1 LDDFCLDS
9 CTGQNSVYF
18 GWKQRFA
25 GLFSV
30 FKRIFTSANNWIA
43 IVTNRLSLALFN
55 QIYIMKFIVSSSALL
70 KQLQQISGVI
80 NANTVLPILED
91 FLFEIEKN
99 KLTVVATDLETVM
112 KIHMDIEAKDSGKV
126 CIPAKI
132 LMDSLK
138 NIPEQPLT
146 FHIDKNF
153 GVEITSDN
161 GKYKVMGENPD
172 NFPKEPVADDAN
184 SFTMTSSGLVTAINK
199 SIFAVSNDDLRP
211 AMTGVFFELDKKS
224 ITFVA
229 TDAHRLVRYSLTDV
243 KCPQKHNF
251 IVPKK
256 PLNLLKSALPDNED
270 ELTVSYNN
278 NHLFVVHGGTE
289 LVCRL
294 IDARFPDYKVVIPT
308 DNPYKMIVNRADF
321 QNALRRVSVF
331 SNKSTNQVALTIS
344 GSQLQLAAQ
353 DVDFSFEGNERMACQ
368 YDGED
373 LQIAFNAKFLIEML
387 NGTDTDEVNMEL
399 STPTK
404 AGIIKPSEQAENED
418 LLMLVMPLMLNN

>member
-1 LDDFCLDS
+1 
-9 CTGQNSVYF
+9 
-18 GWKQRFA
+18 
-25 GLFSV
+25 
-30 FKRIFTSANNWIA
+30 
-43 IVTNRLSLALFN
+43 
-55 QIYIMKFIVSSSALL
+55 MKFIVSSSALL
-70 KQLQQISGVI
+70 KQLQLINGVI
-80 NANTVLPILED
+80 NTNTVLPILED

-112 KIHMDIEAKDSGKV
+112 KVHLDVEAKDTGKV

-146 FHIDKNF
+146 FTIDKNF
-153 GVEITSDN
+153 GIEITSDN

-172 NFPKEPVADDAN
+172 NFPKEPAADEAN
-184 SFTMTSSGLVTAINK
+184 SFTMISTALVTAINK
-199 SIFAVSNDDLRP
+199 SLFAVSNDDLRP
-211 AMTGVFFELDKKS
+211 AMTGVFFELDKNGL
-224 ITFVA
+224 TCVA
-229 TDAHRLVRYSLTDV
+229 TDAHRLVKYKRTDV
-243 KCPQKHNF
+243 SCPKTDTF

-256 PLNLLKSALPDNED
+256 PLTLLKTALPDNAD
-270 ELTVSYNN
+270 ELTLSYNS
-278 NHLFVVHGGTE
+278 NHLFVKHGGTE

-294 IDARFPDYKVVIPT
+294 IDARFPDYKVVIPV
-308 DNPYKMIVNRADF
+308 DNPYKLTVNKNDF

-344 GSQLQLAAQ
+344 GTQLQLAAQ
-353 DVDFSFEGNERMACQ
+353 DIDFSFEGNERMSCQ

-387 NGTDTDEVNMEL
+387 NAAETREINIEL
-399 STPTK
+399 STSTK
-404 AGIIKPSEQAENED
+404 AGIIKPTEMGENED

>member
-1 LDDFCLDS
+1 
-9 CTGQNSVYF
+9 
-18 GWKQRFA
+18 
-25 GLFSV
+25 
-30 FKRIFTSANNWIA
+30 
-43 IVTNRLSLALFN
+43 
-55 QIYIMKFIVSSSALL
+55 MKFIVSSSALL
-70 KQLQQISGVI
+70 KQLQQINGVI

-91 FLFEIEKN
+91 FLFEIDKN

-112 KIHMDIEAKDSGKV
+112 KVHLDVEAKDSGKV

-138 NIPEQPLT
+138 NIAEQPLT
-146 FHIDKNF
+146 FNIDKNF
-153 GVEITSDN
+153 GIELTSDN

-184 SFTMTSSGLVTAINK
+184 SFTMTSSALVTAINK
-199 SIFAVSNDDLRP
+199 SLFAVSNDDLRP
-211 AMTGVFFELDKKS
+211 AMTGVFFELDKKGL
-224 ITFVA
+224 TCVA
-229 TDAHRLVRYSLTDV
+229 TDAHRLVKYKRTDV
-243 KCPQKHNF
+243 SCPKTDTF

-256 PLNLLKSALPDNED
+256 PLTLLKAALPDNDD
-270 ELTVSYNN
+270 ELTLSYNS
-278 NHLFVVHGGTE
+278 NHLFVKHGGTE

-294 IDARFPDYKVVIPT
+294 IDARFPDYKVVIPV
-308 DNPYKMIVNRADF
+308 DNPYKLTVNKSDF
-321 QNALRRVSVF
+321 QSALRRVSVF

-344 GSQLQLAAQ
+344 GSELQLAAQ
-353 DVDFSFEGNERMACQ
+353 DVDFSFEGNERMSCQ

-387 NGTDTDEVNMEL
+387 NAAETPEINIEL

-404 AGIIKPSEQAENED
+404 AGIIRPTEMEEHED

>member
-1 LDDFCLDS
+1 
-9 CTGQNSVYF
+9 
-18 GWKQRFA
+18 
-25 GLFSV
+25 
-30 FKRIFTSANNWIA
+30 
-43 IVTNRLSLALFN
+43 
-55 QIYIMKFIVSSSALL
+55 MKFIVSSSQLL
-70 KQLQQISGVI
+70 KHLQQISGVI

-112 KIHMDIEAKDSGKV
+112 KIHLDIEAKDNGKV
-126 CIPAKI
+126 CIPSKI
-132 LMDSLK
+132 LLDSLK
-138 NIPEQPLT
+138 NIAEQPLT
-146 FHIDKNF
+146 FNIDKNF

-172 NFPKEPVADDAN
+172 NFPKEPVADSAT
-184 SFTMTSSGLVTAINK
+184 SFTMPSSALVTAINK
-199 SIFAVSNDDLRP
+199 SLFAVSNDDLRP
-211 AMTGVFFELDKKS
+211 AMTGVYFELDSKGM
-224 ITFVA
+224 TCVA
-229 TDAHRLVRYSLTDV
+229 TDAHRLVRFKRTDV
-243 KCPQKHNF
+243 SCPKTDTF

-256 PLNLLKSALPDNED
+256 PLNLLKSALPSNND
-270 ELTVSYNN
+270 ELQISYNS
-278 NHLFVVHGGTE
+278 NHLFVKHDGTE

-308 DNPYKMIVNRADF
+308 DNPYKLTVNKNDF

-331 SNKSTNQVALTIS
+331 SNKSTNQVALNIS
-344 GSQLQLAAQ
+344 GSELQLAAQ

-387 NGTDTDEVNMEL
+387 NAADTDEVVIEL

-404 AGIIKPSEQAENED
+404 AGIIKPTEADENEE

>member
-1 LDDFCLDS
+1 
-9 CTGQNSVYF
+9 
-18 GWKQRFA
+18 
-25 GLFSV
+25 
-30 FKRIFTSANNWIA
+30 
-43 IVTNRLSLALFN
+43 
-55 QIYIMKFIVSSSALL
+55 MKFIVSSSALL

-112 KIHMDIEAKDSGKV
+112 KVRMDIEAKDSGKV

-132 LMDSLK
+132 LLDSLK
-138 NIPEQPLT
+138 NISEQPLT
-146 FHIDKNF
+146 FNIDKNF
-153 GVEITSDN
+153 AVEITSDN

-172 NFPKEPVADDAN
+172 NFPKEPATEEAT
-184 SFTMTSSGLVTAINK
+184 SFSIKSGALLTAINK
-199 SIFAVSNDDLRP
+199 ALFAVSNDDLRP
-211 AMTGVFFELDKKS
+211 AMTGVFFELDTTGIS
-224 ITFVA
+224 FVA
-229 TDAHRLVRYSLTDV
+229 TDAHRLVKYSRTDV
-243 KCPQKHNF
+243 SCPRKDAF

-256 PLNLLKSALPDNED
+256 PLNLLKNALPDNDD
-270 ELTVSYNN
+270 ELSLSYNG
-278 NHLFVVHGGTE
+278 NHLFVKHGGTE

-294 IDARFPDYKVVIPT
+294 IDARFPDYKVVIPV
-308 DNPYKMIVNRADF
+308 DNPYKLVINRADF
-321 QNALRRVSVF
+321 QNALRRISVF

-344 GSQLQLAAQ
+344 GSELQLASQ

-387 NGTDTDEVNMEL
+387 NGASTEEINIEL

-404 AGIIKPSEQAENED
+404 AGIIKPSEQEENEQ